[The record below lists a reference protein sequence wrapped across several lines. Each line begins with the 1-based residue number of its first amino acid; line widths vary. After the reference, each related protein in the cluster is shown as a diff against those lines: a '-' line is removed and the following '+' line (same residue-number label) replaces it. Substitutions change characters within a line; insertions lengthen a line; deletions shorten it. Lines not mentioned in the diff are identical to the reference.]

1 MAHLP
6 EHPCWIVELDRL
18 TAEGMHH
25 LPSVHVFSPQQAMAP
40 HSLALAL
47 WLTLVALKLHQF
59 RLHWRERRGLAISR
73 AFRAELERRRQIGL
87 TRLP

>member
-1 MAHLP
+1 
-6 EHPCWIVELDRL
+6 
-18 TAEGMHH
+18 
-25 LPSVHVFSPQQAMAP
+25 MAP

-47 WLTLVALKLHQF
+47 WLTLVMLKLHQC

-87 TRLP
+87 SRLP